1 MTVMERDKRMSDEE
15 KRRLRS
21 QAWFEGSGARNFA
34 NRGWVRSRGVP
45 PDHFDGRPVIGICNT
60 WSELTPCNS
69 HFRDLALQVR
79 EGILEAGGVPMEF
92 PVISPGEMLTRPTAM
107 LLRNLCSMDV
117 EETLRSNPLDGVVLL
132 MGCDKTTPAL
142 LMGAAS
148 VNLPTIGVSGGPM
161 LNGSFRGKDFGVKDA
176 WNLAAELRAGRASNE
191 DFEEA
196 EGCLTRSVGVCN
208 VMGTASTMACMVEA
222 LGIGLPDNASIPAVD
237 ARRRVLARM
246 AGRRIV
252 GMVREDLT
260 LDRLLTRKAFENAIA
275 VNAAIGGSTN
285 AVIHLTAV
293 ARRMEV
299 PLDIED
305 WHRIGREVPTL
316 LNLQP
321 SGSYM
326 MQDFHEAGGL
336 PVIIRDMCESG
347 LLHADA
353 LTVTGKTL
361 AENNATALCRN
372 PDVIHR
378 VAKPFMAN
386 SGVAVLRG
394 NLCPD
399 GAVIKP
405 SAAEPRLLKHRGR
418 AVVFEN
424 QDDLNLRV
432 DDPALEID
440 ADSVMVLR
448 NCGPRGFP
456 GMPELGMLPIPV
468 KLLKQGVR
476 DMVRISDARMSGTS
490 FGAVVLHVSPEAAA
504 GGALALVRDGDLI
517 ELDVEARRLEL
528 LVPEDELQQR
538 QAAWRPP
545 VAAAARGYMKLY
557 VDTVNQAHDGCDL
570 QFLVGRSGS
579 DVPAAQP

>member
-1 MTVMERDKRMSDEE
+1 MSDEE

-21 QAWFEGSGARNFA
+21 QAWFEGRGARNFA

-45 PDHFDGRPVIGICNT
+45 MDHFDGRPVIGICNT
-60 WSELTPCNS
+60 WSDLTPCNS
-69 HFRDLALQVR
+69 HFRELAQHVR

-117 EETLRSNPLDGVVLL
+117 EETLRANPLDGVVLL

-161 LNGSFRGKDFGVKDA
+161 LNGSFRGKSFGVKDA
-176 WNLAAELRAGRASNE
+176 WNLAADLRAGRAVNE

-208 VMGTASTMACMVEA
+208 VMGTASTMASMVEA
-222 LGIGLPDNASIPAVD
+222 LGVGLPDNASIPAVD

-252 GMVREDLT
+252 DMVREDLR
-260 LDRLLTRKAFENAIA
+260 LDKVLTREAFENAIA

-305 WHRIGREVPTL
+305 WHRVGRDVPTL

-321 SGSYM
+321 SGRYL

-336 PVIIRDMCESG
+336 PVILRDMCESG
-347 LLHADA
+347 LLHGDA
-353 LTVTGKTL
+353 LTVTGRTL
-361 AENNATALCRN
+361 AENNAGAVCWN
-372 PDVIHR
+372 PDVIHS
-378 VAKPFMAN
+378 VAKPFMAT
-386 SGVAVLRG
+386 SGVAILRG
-394 NLCPD
+394 NLCPN

-424 QDDLNLRV
+424 QDDLGRRV
-432 DDPALEID
+432 DDPDLEID

-448 NCGPRGFP
+448 NCGPKGFP
-456 GMPELGMLPIPV
+456 GMPELGMLPIPA
-468 KLLKQGVR
+468 KLLKQGVT

-490 FGAVVLHVSPEAAA
+490 FGAVVLHVSPEAAV
-504 GGALALVRDGDLI
+504 GGALAVVRDGDLI

-528 LVPEDELQQR
+528 LVSEQELQQR
-538 QAAWRPP
+538 LAAWKPP
-545 VAAAARGYMKLY
+545 AAVATRGYVRLY

-579 DVPAAQP
+579 DVPAAQH

>member
-1 MTVMERDKRMSDEE
+1 MSGKE
-15 KRRLRS
+15 KGELRS
-21 QAWFEGSGARNFA
+21 QAWFKGKGAENFA

-45 PDHFDGRPVIGICNT
+45 MDHFDGRPVVGICNT

-69 HFRDLALQVR
+69 HFRDLAQHVR
-79 EGILEAGGVPMEF
+79 EGILEAGGVAMEF

-117 EETLRSNPLDGVVLL
+117 EETLRANPLDGVVLL

-148 VNLPTIGVSGGPM
+148 VNLPTIGLSGGPM
-161 LNGSFRGKDFGVKDA
+161 LNGSFRGRAFGVKDA
-176 WNLAAELRAGRASNE
+176 WNLAADLRAGRASNE

-196 EGCLTRSVGVCN
+196 ESCLTRSVGVCN
-208 VMGTASTMACMVEA
+208 VMGTASTMASMVEA

-252 GMVREDLT
+252 EMVREGLT
-260 LDRLLTRKAFENAIA
+260 LDKLLTRKAFENAIA
-275 VNAAIGGSTN
+275 INAAIGGSTN

-299 PLDIED
+299 QLDIED
-305 WHRIGREVPTL
+305 WHRIGRNVPTL

-347 LLHADA
+347 MLNGDA

-361 AENNATALCRN
+361 AENNASATCMN
-372 PDVIHR
+372 PDVIHS

-386 SGVAVLRG
+386 SGVAILRG
-394 NLCPD
+394 NLCPN

-405 SAAEPRLLKHRGR
+405 SAAEPRLLKHKGR

-424 QDDLNLRV
+424 QDDLNQRV
-432 DDPALEID
+432 DDPDLEVD
-440 ADSVMVLR
+440 ADSVMVLK
-448 NCGPRGFP
+448 NCGPKGFP
-456 GMPELGMLPIPV
+456 GMPELGMLPIPA
-468 KLLKQGVR
+468 KLLKQGVT

-490 FGAVVLHVSPEAAA
+490 FGAVVLHVSPEAAV

-517 ELDVEARRLEL
+517 ELDVAARRLEL
-528 LVPEDELQQR
+528 LVSEPELQQR
-538 QAAWRPP
+538 MAAWRPP
-545 VAAAARGYMKLY
+545 AAPASRGYVKLY

-570 QFLVGRSGS
+570 QFLVGKSGS
-579 DVPAAQP
+579 DVPAAQH

>member
-1 MTVMERDKRMSDEE
+1 MSDEE

-21 QAWFEGSGARNFA
+21 QAWFEGRGARNFA

-45 PDHFDGRPVIGICNT
+45 MDHFDGRPVIGICNT
-60 WSELTPCNS
+60 WSDLTPCNS
-69 HFRDLALQVR
+69 HFRDLAQHVR

-107 LLRNLCSMDV
+107 LLRNLCSIDV
-117 EETLRSNPLDGVVLL
+117 EETLRANPLDGVVLL

-161 LNGSFRGKDFGVKDA
+161 LNGSFRGKSFGVKDA
-176 WNLAAELRAGRASNE
+176 WNLAADLRAGRAVNE

-208 VMGTASTMACMVEA
+208 VMGTASTMASMVEA
-222 LGIGLPDNASIPAVD
+222 LGVGLPDNASIPAVD

-252 GMVREDLT
+252 DMVREDLR
-260 LDRLLTRKAFENAIA
+260 LDKVLTREAFENAIA

-305 WHRIGREVPTL
+305 WHRVGRDVPTL

-321 SGSYM
+321 SGRYL

-336 PVIIRDMCESG
+336 PVILRDMCESG
-347 LLHADA
+347 LLHGDA
-353 LTVTGKTL
+353 LTVTGRTL
-361 AENNATALCRN
+361 AENNARAVCWN
-372 PDVIHR
+372 PEVIHS
-378 VAKPFMAN
+378 VAKPFMAT
-386 SGVAVLRG
+386 SGVAILRG
-394 NLCPD
+394 NLCPN

-424 QDDLNLRV
+424 QDDLARRV
-432 DDPALEID
+432 DDPDLDID

-448 NCGPRGFP
+448 NCGPKGFP
-456 GMPELGMLPIPV
+456 GMPELGMLPIPA
-468 KLLKQGVR
+468 KLLKQGVT

-490 FGAVVLHVSPEAAA
+490 FGAVVLHVSPEAAV
-504 GGALALVRDGDLI
+504 GGALAVVRDGDLI

-528 LVPEDELQQR
+528 LVSEQELQQR
-538 QAAWRPP
+538 LAAWKPP
-545 VAAAARGYMKLY
+545 AAMATRGYVRLY

-579 DVPAAQP
+579 DVPAAQH

>member
-1 MTVMERDKRMSDEE
+1 MSDEE

-21 QAWFEGSGARNFA
+21 QAWFEGRGARNFA

-45 PDHFDGRPVIGICNT
+45 MDHFDGRPVIGICNT
-60 WSELTPCNS
+60 WSDLTPCNS
-69 HFRDLALQVR
+69 HFRDLAQHVR

-117 EETLRSNPLDGVVLL
+117 EETLRANPLDGVVLL

-161 LNGSFRGKDFGVKDA
+161 LNGSFRGKSFGVKDA
-176 WNLAAELRAGRASNE
+176 WNLAADLRAGRAVNE

-208 VMGTASTMACMVEA
+208 VMGTASTMASMVEA
-222 LGIGLPDNASIPAVD
+222 LGVGLPDNASIPAVD

-252 GMVREDLT
+252 DMVREDLR
-260 LDRLLTRKAFENAIA
+260 LDKVLTRQAFENAIA

-305 WHRIGREVPTL
+305 WHRVGRDVPTL

-321 SGSYM
+321 SGRYL

-336 PVIIRDMCESG
+336 PVILRDMCESG
-347 LLHADA
+347 LLHGNA
-353 LTVTGKTL
+353 LTVTGRTL
-361 AENNATALCRN
+361 AENNADAVCWN
-372 PDVIHR
+372 PEVIHS
-378 VAKPFMAN
+378 VAKPFMAT
-386 SGVAVLRG
+386 SGVGILRG
-394 NLCPD
+394 NLCPN

-424 QDDLNLRV
+424 QDDLSRRV
-432 DDPALEID
+432 DDPDLEID

-448 NCGPRGFP
+448 NCGPKGFP
-456 GMPELGMLPIPV
+456 GMPELGMLPIPA
-468 KLLKQGVR
+468 KLLKQGVT

-490 FGAVVLHVSPEAAA
+490 FGAVVLHVSPEAAV
-504 GGALALVRDGDLI
+504 GGALAVVRDGDLI

-528 LVPEDELQQR
+528 LVSEQELQQR
-538 QAAWRPP
+538 LAAWTPP
-545 VAAAARGYMKLY
+545 AAVATRGYVRLY

-579 DVPAAQP
+579 DVPAAQH